1 MWSTLPL
8 VLVPILSLASLI
20 LARPYTNPILPG
32 WHSDPSCTLAND
44 TIFCTT
50 STFLAYPGFPI
61 YASKDL
67 LHWQLASNAFNRES
81 QIPVLHDIPS
91 STTTGGNFAP
101 TLRYRNGVF
110 YLITTFF
117 IQIDDQVELKGL
129 VFRSTDPWSD
139 DAWSEPVEFPVIGID
154 PDIFWDDHDN
164 TPNGND
170 ELVYVTSTNSHQ
182 IQHYAL
188 NLTTGQTGPPTP
200 LWNGTGGQNPEGS
213 HLYKRDNYYYLLLAE
228 GGTELGHASTIA
240 RSTSRTGPW
249 EASPHN
255 PLLTNRNTTQF
266 FQTVGHA
273 DLFADGE
280 GTWWAVALGTRSG
293 AEWRVYPMGRE
304 TVLTAVE
311 WGEDGWPVARA
322 VRGVMEGDLPNTG
335 EDGLNGKGEGGVDDP
350 DKVDFEPGSV
360 IPKHFVHWRYPK
372 KDAFAVSAA
381 DSGHANTL
389 RLAPSVSNLTGNA
402 SSSSEDGITFIARR
416 QTDTLFTYSVDL
428 LFTPKGV
435 HEEAGVAVFLTQ
447 AQHIDLGVVSLPSS
461 SQKKPEL
468 ALRFR
473 VQGRGNLKGP
483 LPESNTMPI
492 PESWKETIRLQIQ
505 AVNATHY
512 AFSASPASSG
522 QGERIV
528 LGYAEAAI
536 VSGGTGPYTGEYLP
550 LYSICLEVN
559 VCID

>member
-1 MWSTLPL
+1 
-8 VLVPILSLASLI
+8 
-20 LARPYTNPILPG
+20 
-32 WHSDPSCTLAND
+32 
-44 TIFCTT
+44 
-50 STFLAYPGFPI
+50 
-61 YASKDL
+61 
-67 LHWQLASNAFNRES
+67 
-81 QIPVLHDIPS
+81 
-91 STTTGGNFAP
+91 
-101 TLRYRNGVF
+101 
-110 YLITTFF
+110 
-117 IQIDDQVELKGL
+117 
-129 VFRSTDPWSD
+129 
-139 DAWSEPVEFPVIGID
+139 
-154 PDIFWDDHDN
+154 
-164 TPNGND
+164 
-170 ELVYVTSTNSHQ
+170 
-182 IQHYAL
+182 
-188 NLTTGQTGPPTP
+188 
-200 LWNGTGGQNPEGS
+200 
-213 HLYKRDNYYYLLLAE
+213 
-228 GGTELGHASTIA
+228 
-240 RSTSRTGPW
+240 
-249 EASPHN
+249 
-255 PLLTNRNTTQF
+255 
-266 FQTVGHA
+266 
-273 DLFADGE
+273 
-280 GTWWAVALGTRSG
+280 
-293 AEWRVYPMGRE
+293 MGRE

>member
-1 MWSTLPL
+1 MRSTLPL
-8 VLVPILSLASLI
+8 LLLPILSLSSQIQAT
-20 LARPYTNPILPG
+20 YTNPILPG
-32 WHSDPSCTLAND
+32 WHSDPSCTRAND

-67 LHWQLASNAFNRES
+67 LHWQQASNAFNRES

-117 IQIDDQVELKGL
+117 VQIDDQVELKGL

-139 DAWSEPVEFPVIGID
+139 DAWSRPVEFPVVGID
-154 PDIFWDDHDN
+154 PDIFWDDHDHDD
-164 TPNGND
+164 TPSGD
-170 ELVYVTSTNSHQ
+170 ELVYVTSTDSHQ
-182 IQHYAL
+182 IQHYTL

-200 LWNGTGGQNPEGS
+200 LWNGTGGHNPEGS
-213 HLYKRDNYYYLLLAE
+213 HLYKKDNYYYLLLAE
-228 GGTELGHASTIA
+228 GGTELGHSSTVA
-240 RSTSRTGPW
+240 RSQSRTGPW

-273 DLFADGE
+273 DLFADAQGR
-280 GTWWAVALGTRSG
+280 WWAVALGTRSG
-293 AEWRVYPMGRE
+293 PEWRVYPMGRE
-304 TVLTAVE
+304 TVLTPVE

-322 VRGVMEGDLPNTG
+322 VRGVMDEDLPNTDR
-335 EDGLNGKGEGGVDDP
+335 EGKGGYVDDP
-350 DKVDFEPGSV
+350 DEVDFEPRSA

-389 RLAPSVSNLTGNA
+389 RLTPSVSNLTGNA
-402 SSSSEDGITFIARR
+402 SASSGEDGITFIARR

-428 LFTPKGV
+428 QFNPKTV
-435 HEEAGVAVFLTQ
+435 HEEAGVTVFLTQ
-447 AQHIDLGVVSLPSS
+447 AQHIDLGIISLPSP
-461 SQKKPEL
+461 SQGNPEL
-468 ALRFR
+468 SIRFR

-483 LPESNTMPI
+483 LPEPKTTPI
-492 PESWKETIRLQIQ
+492 PGSWKESTIRLQIQ
-505 AVNATHY
+505 AVNTTHY
-512 AFSASPASSG
+512 AFSASPASSSG
-522 QGERIV
+522 QGQDRIV

-536 VSGGTGPYTGEYLP
+536 VSGGTGPYTGECILLFNMRGSKS
-550 LYSICLEVN
+550 LY
-559 VCID
+559 